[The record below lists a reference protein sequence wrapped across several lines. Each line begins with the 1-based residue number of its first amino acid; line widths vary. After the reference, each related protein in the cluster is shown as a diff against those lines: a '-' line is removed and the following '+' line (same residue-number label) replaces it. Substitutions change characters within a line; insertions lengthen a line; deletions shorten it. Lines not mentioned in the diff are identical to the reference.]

1 MAMKFKVGVA
11 ECAACKREVVWRKTE
26 GGALSSFCQH
36 CDLQQYAKDGTE
48 AERLI
53 LKAIGATTAAPA
65 ALPKPAPDPKP
76 EQKPEPKPRA
86 GLFGGLGL

>member
-1 MAMKFKVGVA
+1 MAMKFKVGVG

-36 CDLQQYAKDGTE
+36 CDLQTYAKDGTE

-53 LKAIGATTAAPA
+53 MKAIGAATPAQVAA
-65 ALPKPAPDPKP
+65 PKPAPAPKP
-76 EQKPEPKPRA
+76 